1 MFFLVTFDYRRLTA
15 ANMFLD
21 SSSLIAKPVQICQ
34 IGDDDYSH
42 SPIKHTPSPQQGT
55 PKWIFTLGVAES
67 TLKFETEPV
76 SELTLEDWL
85 CHLSTPP
92 CSQCNRQ
99 WQRRQTSIGRN
110 LWSWDSMD
118 LLKGFFWASM
128 VQQLLLLRIL
138 GGAVDLFCSKKGWQA
153 GLTTDSMWAC
163 NVTRPSVA

>member
-42 SPIKHTPSPQQGT
+42 SPIKHTPSPPTRDPKMNLHPGSRRIHLEIRNGT
-55 PKWIFTLGVAES
+55 RF
-67 TLKFETEPV
+67 
-76 SELTLEDWL
+76 ELTLEDWL

-138 GGAVDLFCSKKGWQA
+138 GEGSGLILLKERLA
-153 GLTTDSMWAC
+153 GRADNGLHVSL
-163 NVTRPSVA
+163 